1 MKVSN
6 TDLTSA
12 VAQFE
17 IRPAELVVSA
27 GTAYEEN
34 TIHTQEPLMNP
45 RLGVDISKYIDN
57 CKTVA
62 ESAMAKISELIAP
75 ASSILVL
82 GTEECMYPALI
93 LGRELEN
100 NSPQYLLSVMLP
112 PVAQLVF
119 ALTCHILFIWVIK
132 FIASMMM
139 YVKPSSTT
147 WIATT

>member
-1 MKVSN
+1 MSN

-57 CKTVA
+57 CQTVA
-62 ESAMAKISELIAP
+62 ESAMAKISELIAS

-93 LGRELEN
+93 LGRELEKQFPTISVKCHATTR
-100 NSPQYLLSVMLP
+100 SPIGICSR
-112 PVAQLVF
+112 
-119 ALTCHILFIWVIK
+119 HILFIWVIK